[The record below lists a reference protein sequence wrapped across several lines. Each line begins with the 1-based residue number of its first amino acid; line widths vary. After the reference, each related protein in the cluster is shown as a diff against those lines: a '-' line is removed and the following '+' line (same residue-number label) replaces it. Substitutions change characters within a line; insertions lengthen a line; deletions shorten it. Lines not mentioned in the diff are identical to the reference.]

1 MISDEQLRGIQLKA
15 KIVSNLV
22 EDVSLDINEIKE
34 MFAMENVSESM
45 QPDELF
51 KMLLDTIKGSS
62 KQMPKNIDIKDL
74 FKQLCP
80 EDNDC
85 SDFLFD
91 FLVFLVNDSPDIEIS
106 IRLEQLKN
114 LKQTNLPYR
123 SETYKMYLYNVLS
136 LALVCHPLDMDF
148 IKEINEELMK
158 QK

>member
-1 MISDEQLRGIQLKA
+1 MISNEQLIGIQLKA
-15 KIVSNLV
+15 KIISNLV

-34 MFAMENVSESM
+34 MFTMENVSESM

>member
-1 MISDEQLRGIQLKA
+1 MISNEQLRGIQLKA

-34 MFAMENVSESM
+34 MFTMENVSESM

-51 KMLLDTIKGSS
+51 RMLLDTITGSS
-62 KQMPKNIDIKDL
+62 KQMPKNIDIKSL

-85 SDFLFD
+85 SDFLFN
-91 FLVFLVNDSPDIEIS
+91 FLIFLVNDSPDIEIS
-106 IRLEQLKN
+106 VRLEQLKN